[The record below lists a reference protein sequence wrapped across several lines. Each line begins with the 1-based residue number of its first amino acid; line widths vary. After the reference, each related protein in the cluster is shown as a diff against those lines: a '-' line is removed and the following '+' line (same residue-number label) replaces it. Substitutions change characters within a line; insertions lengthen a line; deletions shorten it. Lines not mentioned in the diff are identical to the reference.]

1 MPDDI
6 AFDTA
11 AHAAHYL
18 ADARA
23 TLAKYKTL
31 AEGAMAQMGDD
42 ALFATPGGDEETNS
56 VAVVVRHMAGNM
68 RSRWTD
74 FLTTDGEKPDR
85 DRDREFEPYAAAR
98 STRAALLA
106 DWEQGWRL
114 VFAALD
120 ALTPDDLGRTV
131 RIRGEPLTVTQA
143 ITRQIAH
150 YAYHV
155 GQIVYAAKMLRREDW
170 RTLSIARGASRQFN
184 EGLGGKA

>member
-1 MPDDI
+1 MTDL
-6 AFDTA
+6 AFDTD

-31 AEGAMAQMGDD
+31 AEGAMAQMADD
-42 ALFATPGGDEETNS
+42 ALFAVPAGDPDTNS
-56 VAVVVRHMAGNM
+56 VAVVVRHMVGNM

-85 DRDREFEPYAAAR
+85 DRDREFEPYDAAR
-98 STRAALLA
+98 ATRAALLGE
-106 DWEQGWRL
+106 WERGWRI

-120 ALTPDDLGRTV
+120 ALSPADLGRTV
-131 RIRGEPLTVTQA
+131 TIRGEPLTVTQA

-150 YAYHV
+150 YSYHV
-155 GQIVYAAKMLRREDW
+155 GQIVYAAKLLRAGDW
-170 RTLSIARGASRQFN
+170 KTLSIARGASRQFN
-184 EGLGGKA
+184 ERPGPKS